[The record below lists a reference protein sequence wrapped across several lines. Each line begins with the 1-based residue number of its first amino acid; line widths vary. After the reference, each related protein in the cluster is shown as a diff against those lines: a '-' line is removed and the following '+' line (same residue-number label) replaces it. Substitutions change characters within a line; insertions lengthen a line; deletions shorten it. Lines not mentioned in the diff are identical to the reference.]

1 MQDPIM
7 AKATVTI
14 NEETYTMRRL
24 GIEDA
29 WTIADIMGAGVAAV
43 GGQVDESQTMQV
55 LVASMAKKKD
65 AVMDLIAD
73 VLSVNRETLADPERF
88 PISSIITI
96 LQALAEHPDLKEFL
110 EDVGKLTGSQTPT
123 G

>member
-14 NEETYTMRRL
+14 QNETYTMRRL

-29 WTIADIMGAGVAAV
+29 WAIADIMGAGVAAV
-43 GGQVDESQTMQV
+43 GGQVDESQTVQV
-55 LVASMAKKKD
+55 LVASMSKKKD
-65 AVMDLIAD
+65 AVMDLMAD
-73 VLSVNRETLADPERF
+73 VLNIDRETLADPERF

-96 LQALAEHPDLKEFL
+96 LKALADHPDLKEFL

>member
-43 GGQVDESQTMQV
+43 GGQVDESQTVQV

-73 VLSVNRETLADPERF
+73 VLSVNRETLADPDRF

>member
-55 LVASMAKKKD
+55 LVASMSKKKD